1 MQQNNR
7 VKDRFFMMNR
17 LWLLVSVMAGLTVLL
32 IAIRPEWTSGFLS
45 TSREVQITSL
55 RVAVLPD
62 TKPEELQ
69 HRHASLIRYLSDT
82 LQMPI
87 ELVIP
92 ANYDEMLV
100 DFADGKIDL
109 AFFGGYTFVL
119 ARQCCDALPLV
130 MRDVDRNFTTVFI
143 ASAFDSR
150 NSLQDFKGARFTFG
164 APLSTSGHLMPR
176 YFLEQQGIIPEHF
189 FGEIQYS
196 GGHDKTA
203 FLVQDQVVD
212 LGAANSVII
221 GQMAQRDELSPNTLK
236 IIWETPTYVDYV
248 WAVPATLPASLVNQ
262 IRDVFLGLS
271 KIDAA
276 QSVVLEDQGAGG
288 YLPAALSDF
297 EVLINV
303 VERQQQAGTPNP

>member
-1 MQQNNR
+1 
-7 VKDRFFMMNR
+7 
-17 LWLLVSVMAGLTVLL
+17 
-32 IAIRPEWTSGFLS
+32 
-45 TSREVQITSL
+45 
-55 RVAVLPD
+55 VAVLPD
-62 TKPEELQ
+62 TKPEELR

-82 LQMPI
+82 LQMPV

-100 DFADGKIDL
+100 DFANGKIDL

-119 ARQCCDALPLV
+119 ARQCCNALPLV
-130 MRDVDRNFTTVFI
+130 MRDVDRNFTTVFL
-143 ASAFDSR
+143 ASASDSR
-150 NSLQDFKGARFTFG
+150 NSLQDFKGASFTFG

-176 YFLEQQGIIPEHF
+176 YFLEQQGIIPEQF

-236 IIWETPTYVDYV
+236 IIWETPTYMDYV
-248 WAVPATLPASLVNQ
+248 WAVTETLPASLVNQ
-262 IRDVFLGLS
+262 IRDAFLELS
-271 KIDAA
+271 KIDTA

-303 VERQQQAGTPNP
+303 VERQQQAGTSNP